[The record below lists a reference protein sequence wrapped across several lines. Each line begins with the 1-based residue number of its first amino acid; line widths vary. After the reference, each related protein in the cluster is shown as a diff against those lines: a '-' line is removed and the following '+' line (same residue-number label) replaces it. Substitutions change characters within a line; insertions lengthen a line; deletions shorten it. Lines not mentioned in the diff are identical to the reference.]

1 MTSVSTSETAA
12 PEPTTEEKHSSNRRD
27 QIVAIAMDLFAE
39 KGFQPVS
46 VREIAEQ
53 AGILSGSLY
62 THVASKHE
70 LLELGLRPYA
80 RVALADV
87 RTVVDADISSR
98 EKLTKLVQQSFT
110 SMVQWRAAAAVMY
123 REWEFLSTLDEFA
136 YLRELNEEVQQLWLR
151 VIREAVDDGTLSPDI
166 EPAILWRLLLAL
178 MEGMARR
185 YNPKSRYSLETI
197 SAYPIRMLFGG
208 LGGGI
213 A

>member
-1 MTSVSTSETAA
+1 MSTSEAA
-12 PEPTTEEKHSSNRRD
+12 PHESTTEEKHPSNRRD

-87 RTVVDADISSR
+87 RAVAEADISSR
-98 EKLTKLVQQSFT
+98 EKLTRLIQQSFT
-110 SMVQWRAAAAVMY
+110 SMVRWRAAAAVMY

-136 YLRELNEEVQQLWLR
+136 YLRDLNEEVQGLWLG
-151 VIREAVDDGTLSPDI
+151 VIGEAVEDGTLNPDV
-166 EPAILWRLLLAL
+166 EPAIVWRLLLAL

-185 YNPKSRYSLETI
+185 YNPKSRFSLETI
-197 SAYPIRMLFGG
+197 SSYPVRMLFGG
-208 LGGGI
+208 LGGDGL